1 MIVSFLIP
9 TRGRIQSL
17 LDSIQSIKDKAS
29 PDVQLEF
36 LVRIDDNDYETLAAR
51 DRISGE
57 IVVGPRWLGYDSI
70 SIFANELA
78 AKSHGDWLIG
88 WNDDTFMQTHHWD
101 KLLPPADRAQII
113 WFHAPGSNSYV
124 VPAMTRK
131 LYELWGV
138 FCPGTPCD
146 ILIFQICKDA
156 GKPLPEDSSQ
166 ILVDHQRSAANIST
180 LGIWLEDRVIPPQGP
195 SMKST
200 DELVR
205 LFRDAH

>member
-57 IVVGPRWLGYDSI
+57 IVVGPRWLGYDSV

-88 WNDDTFMQTHHWD
+88 WNDDMIMQTHHWD
-101 KLLPPADRAQII
+101 KLLPLADRAKVI
-113 WFHAPGSNSYV
+113 WFRASGSNSYV
-124 VPAMTRK
+124 IPAMTRK
-131 LYELWGV
+131 LYELWGI

-146 ILIFQICKDA
+146 IVIFMICKAA

-166 ILVDHQRSAANIST
+166 ILVDHQRSTANISK
-180 LGIWLEDRVIPPQGP
+180 ISIRPDDAVIPPQGP
-195 SMKST
+195 RINT

-205 LFRDAH
+205 LFRDAY